1 MRPLQYVV
9 QRGDTPASIA
19 AKPEM
24 AGCPKCARDLLSVNL
39 HRNTVV
45 YPNGFATFQDL
56 REGETINLPAKWFNG
71 DLDRRPK
78 AYFAALP
85 YHDGVTPGVGGPGVL
100 NDYATLDA
108 ASAAVAA
115 LAVMDDRTFNLAADA
130 AGALVDQSI
139 READG
144 SASPGIAAY
153 AQATH
158 IATSW
163 AKDQNTALSKALA
176 TGDAAAATV
185 ARQAVQTALSTALDS
200 AHLALGAIY
209 GDTPPSNVDVVIGP
223 VKLDAPAVIAA
234 AQAAAAVILA
244 NPNFCSLV
252 AQSGSPVNAAVHAFK
267 IAWNA
272 ANPGSPL
279 PTGTGNYEQATA
291 DVLSRV
297 LGSAPPACGMRP
309 APAPSPTP
317 NPFPDLVQAPTEGG
331 LSTGAILGMS
341 LLGAGA
347 VGGAIFLATRDAK
360 PSRLRES
367 SRRRPFKYTDTE
379 DEEATP

>member
-1 MRPLQYVV
+1 
-9 QRGDTPASIA
+9 
-19 AKPEM
+19 M
-24 AGCPKCARDLLSVNL
+24 AGCPKCARDLLAVNL
-39 HRNTVV
+39 HKNSVV
-45 YPNGFATFQDL
+45 HPNGFATFQDL

-85 YHDGVTPGVGGPGVL
+85 YHDGVTPGVGSAGVL

-115 LAVMDDRTFNLAADA
+115 LAVMDDRTFNLSADT
-130 AGALVDQSI
+130 AGALIDQSI

-144 SASPGIAAY
+144 NTNPGIAAY

-163 AKDQNTALSKALA
+163 AKDQNTALSKSLA
-176 TGDAAAATV
+176 AGDSAATTV
-185 ARQAVQTALSTALDS
+185 ARQSAQTALSTALES

-209 GDTPPSNVDVVIGP
+209 GDAPPPNLDVVIGP
-223 VKLDAPAVIAA
+223 AKLDAPSVVAA
-234 AQAAAAVILA
+234 AQAAAAAILA

-252 AQSGSPVNAAVHAFK
+252 AQPGSPVNAAVHAFK

-272 ANPGSPL
+272 ANPGSPV
-279 PTGTGNYEQATA
+279 PIGTGNYEQATA

-297 LGSAPPACGMRP
+297 LGSAPPACGARP
-309 APAPSPTP
+309 LPAPSPAP
-317 NPFPDLVQAPTEGG
+317 SPAPDPLLVQAPTQGG
-331 LSTGAILGMS
+331 LSTGALFGIG

-360 PSRLRES
+360 PSRLREP
-367 SRRRPFKYTDTE
+367 SRHRPFKYTDHDEE
-379 DEEATP
+379 DEETNP